1 MIDKDTVKLSIII
14 PCYNEKN
21 TIAEIIDQIL
31 QLNKIKK
38 QIIVV
43 DDKSND
49 GSEQI
54 IKKYESKKKIEAI
67 YHDFNQGKGASII
80 SAKRLINGTNEISVT
95 DSTTTFGTNLVLPN
109 NVNIGSV
116 GKSDAITISTAGIAK
131 MIKQLADDK
140 LKVKLALSL
149 HAANDEK
156 RNKIESEIILI
167 AFDLNKSS
175 DLFKSDPER
184 YQVILNTQRFI
195 RDIDQL
201 HLIDGDGNLIRSAGN
216 SVYKKIENRAMQMV
230 INDDRPLK
238 IINTFENKS
247 AAVVRLSNY
256 ENTYLYVL
264 KYIDKNISNYLIKSE
279 EAVNFYYTVENQN
292 LGIRISFAIIYITL
306 VTLLL
311 FLSITIAIRF
321 SSRFFISINNL
332 ITASEKIGKG
342 NLDTK
347 VPDLKADIEMERLNK
362 NFNSMIDRLKNQQEK
377 LLTNE
382 RHEAW
387 ENVAR
392 KLAHEIKNPLTPI
405 QLTIDNLKTKYLPNI
420 ENEKQEKYLNNLKTI
435 LKQIKQ
441 IENLVNEFSDFARMP
456 KPLFKPNNLNVVIK
470 ENINLVNKF
479 DSSVKIRLVNHLSK
493 DVIIKFD
500 NEQFNRLFFNLIKNS
515 VESIQE
521 KAEKDSKTDKNI
533 DIEIRQR
540 RDYININIVDTGT
553 GFKNKK
559 TKDIIKPYFT
569 TKEKGTGLGLSI
581 VDKIISDHEG
591 SIKFLNHKNGAKIQI
606 IIPYKK

>member
-1 MIDKDTVKLSIII
+1 MLAFIKRNLFIII
-14 PCYNEKN
+14 IFLLTLFLSFITFLTFINRSFIELNEQN
-21 TIAEIIDQIL
+21 L
-31 QLNKIKK
+31 QLVLAVNILFLLLFFILIFFDIKNS
-38 QIIVV
+38 IRNNINVR
-43 DDKSND
+43 
-49 GSEQI
+49 GSVAN
-54 IKKYESKKKIEAI
+54 KKYIISFGLFTLIPSLLIAIFSLFIFSFALEKYFDKKI
-67 YHDFNQGKGASII
+67 
-80 SAKRLINGTNEISVT
+80 
-95 DSTTTFGTNLVLPN
+95 TTAVN
-109 NVNIGSV
+109 NSYE
-116 GKSDAITISTAGIAK
+116 IAK
-131 MIKQLADDK
+131 NY
-140 LKVKLALSL
+140 V
-149 HAANDEK
+149 DEK
-156 RNKIESEIILI
+156 RNKIESEIVLI
-167 AFDLNKSS
+167 AFDLNKYF
-175 DLFKSDPER
+175 DLFNSNPDR
-184 YQVILNTQRFI
+184 FQLIINTQRYL

-201 HLIDGDGNLIRSAGN
+201 HLINGDGELIISAIG
-216 SVYKKIENRAMQMV
+216 SEYKKIENKAMEMV
-230 INDDRPLK
+230 KNDDRPLK

-247 AAVVRLSNY
+247 AAVVRLTNFD
-256 ENTYLYVL
+256 NTFLYVL
-264 KYIDKNISNYLIKSE
+264 KYLDQNISNYLIKSE

-292 LGIRISFAIIYITL
+292 LGIRISFAIIYVTL

-332 ITASEKIGKG
+332 ITASENIGRG

-347 VPDLKADIEMERLNK
+347 VPDLKADIEMEKLNK
-362 NFNSMIDRLKNQQEK
+362 NFNSMIERLKNQQEK

-405 QLTIDNLKTKYLPNI
+405 QLTIDNLKTKYLPNN
-420 ENEKQEKYLNNLKTI
+420 ESEKQEKYLNNLQTI

-456 KPLFKPNNLNVVIK
+456 KPLFKPNNLNMVIK

-479 DSSVKIRLVNHLSK
+479 DNSVKIRLVNHLSN
-493 DVIIKFD
+493 DVILKFD

-521 KAEKDSKTDKNI
+521 KVEKDSKTEKNI

-540 RDYININIVDTGT
+540 RDYININIIDTGT

-606 IIPYKK
+606 IIPYIK

>member
-1 MIDKDTVKLSIII
+1 MFALLKRNLFIIFIFILTISLGFLTFLTFINKSFIKLNEENLEILLISNIVLVLLFFVLIFIDIKNSVKNNINVRGSIANRKYIVSFALFTLI
-14 PCYNEKN
+14 PSLL
-21 TIAEIIDQIL
+21 IAVFSLFIFSFAL
-31 QLNKIKK
+31 
-38 QIIVV
+38 
-43 DDKSND
+43 DKYFD
-49 GSEQI
+49 
-54 IKKYESKKKIEAI
+54 KKI
-67 YHDFNQGKGASII
+67 
-80 SAKRLINGTNEISVT
+80 
-95 DSTTTFGTNLVLPN
+95 TTAVN
-109 NVNIGSV
+109 NSYE
-116 GKSDAITISTAGIAK
+116 IAK
-131 MIKQLADDK
+131 NY
-140 LKVKLALSL
+140 V
-149 HAANDEK
+149 DEK
-156 RNKIESEIILI
+156 RNKIESEIVLI
-167 AFDLNKSS
+167 AFDLNKYS
-175 DLFKSDPER
+175 DLYKSNPER
-184 YQVILNTQRFI
+184 FQLILNTQRYL

-201 HLIDGDGNLIRSAGN
+201 HLINVDGNLIQSATG
-216 SVYKKIENRAMQMV
+216 SEYKKIENKAMEMV
-230 INDDRPLK
+230 KNDDRPLK

-247 AAVVRLSNY
+247 AAVVRLSSF
-256 ENTYLYVL
+256 ENTFLYVL

-332 ITASEKIGKG
+332 ITASESIGMG

-347 VPDLKADIEMERLNK
+347 VPDLKADVEMERLNK

-405 QLTIDNLKTKYLPNI
+405 QLTIDNLKTKYLPNV

-456 KPLFKPNNLNVVIK
+456 KPLFKPNNLDLVIN

-479 DSSVKIRLVNHLSK
+479 DSSIKIRFVNHLSK
-493 DVIIKFD
+493 EVVLKFD
-500 NEQFNRLFFNLIKNS
+500 NEQLNRLFFNLIKNS

-521 KAEKDSKTDKNI
+521 KVKKDSKTDKNI

-540 RDYININIVDTGT
+540 RDYINVNILDTGT

>member
-1 MIDKDTVKLSIII
+1 MFALLKRNLF
-14 PCYNEKN
+14 
-21 TIAEIIDQIL
+21 
-31 QLNKIKK
+31 
-38 QIIVV
+38 IIVIFILTISLGFLTFLTFINKSFIKLNEDNLEILLISNIALV
-43 DDKSND
+43 FLFFVLIFIDIKNSIKGNINVRGSIANRKYIVSFALFTLIPSLLIAVFSLFIFSFALDKYFD
-49 GSEQI
+49 
-54 IKKYESKKKIEAI
+54 KKI
-67 YHDFNQGKGASII
+67 
-80 SAKRLINGTNEISVT
+80 
-95 DSTTTFGTNLVLPN
+95 TTAVN
-109 NVNIGSV
+109 NSYE
-116 GKSDAITISTAGIAK
+116 IAK
-131 MIKQLADDK
+131 NY
-140 LKVKLALSL
+140 V
-149 HAANDEK
+149 DEK
-156 RNKIESEIILI
+156 RNKIESEIVLI
-167 AFDLNKSS
+167 AFDLNKYS
-175 DLFKSDPER
+175 DLYKSNPDR
-184 YQVILNTQRFI
+184 FQLILNTQRYL

-201 HLIDGDGNLIRSAGN
+201 HLIDDEGILIQSATD
-216 SVYKKIENRAMQMV
+216 SKYKKIEDKAMQMV
-230 INDDRPLK
+230 KNDDRPLK

-247 AAVVRLSNY
+247 AAVVRLSSFD
-256 ENTYLYVL
+256 NTFLYVV
-264 KYIDKNISNYLIKSE
+264 KYFDKNISNYLIKSE

-292 LGIRISFAIIYITL
+292 LGIRISFAIIYVTL

-332 ITASEKIGKG
+332 ITASESIGKG

-456 KPLFKPNNLNVVIK
+456 KPLFKPNNLNLSIK
-470 ENINLVNKF
+470 ENIDLVNKF
-479 DSSVKIRLVNHLSK
+479 DTSIKIRLVNHLSK
-493 DVIIKFD
+493 EVILKFD

-521 KAEKDSKTDKNI
+521 KAEKYSKTSKNI

-606 IIPYKK
+606 IIPYIK

>member
-1 MIDKDTVKLSIII
+1 MFALLKRNLFIII
-14 PCYNEKN
+14 IFFLTISLAFLTFLTFINKSFIKLNEDNLEILLISNIIFVFIFFVLIFIDIRNSIKN
-21 TIAEIIDQIL
+21 NINVRGSVANRKYIVSFALFTLIPSLLIAIFSLFIFSFAL
-31 QLNKIKK
+31 
-38 QIIVV
+38 
-43 DDKSND
+43 DKYFD
-49 GSEQI
+49 
-54 IKKYESKKKIEAI
+54 KKIT
-67 YHDFNQGKGASII
+67 
-80 SAKRLINGTNEISVT
+80 SAV
-95 DSTTTFGTNLVLPN
+95 N
-109 NVNIGSV
+109 NSYE
-116 GKSDAITISTAGIAK
+116 IAK
-131 MIKQLADDK
+131 NY
-140 LKVKLALSL
+140 V
-149 HAANDEK
+149 DEK
-156 RNKIESEIILI
+156 RNKIESEIVLI
-167 AFDLNKSS
+167 AFDLNKYSE
-175 DLFKSDPER
+175 LYKSNPER
-184 YQVILNTQRFI
+184 FQLILNTQRYL

-201 HLIDGDGNLIRSAGN
+201 HLIDNKGKLIRSAAD
-216 SVYKKIENRAMQMV
+216 STYKKIEDKAMQMV
-230 INDDRPLK
+230 KNDDRPLK

-247 AAVVRLSNY
+247 AAVIRLSNF
-256 ENTYLYVL
+256 ENVFLYVI
-264 KYIDKNISNYLIKSE
+264 KYFDKNISNYLVESE
-279 EAVNFYYTVENQN
+279 EAINFYYTVENQN

-332 ITASEKIGKG
+332 ITASENIGKG

-362 NFNSMIDRLKNQQEK
+362 NFNSMIERLKNQQEK

-420 ENEKQEKYLNNLKTI
+420 EIQSQEKYLQNLKTI

-456 KPLFKPNNLNVVIK
+456 KPLFKTNNLDLVIK
-470 ENINLVNKF
+470 DNINLVNKF
-479 DSSVKIRLVNHLSK
+479 DSSIKIRLVNHLSR
-493 DVIIKFD
+493 DVVLKFD

-521 KAEKDSKTDKNI
+521 KVEKDNKTNKNI

-540 RDYININIVDTGT
+540 RDYINVNIIDTGT

-606 IIPYKK
+606 IIPYIK